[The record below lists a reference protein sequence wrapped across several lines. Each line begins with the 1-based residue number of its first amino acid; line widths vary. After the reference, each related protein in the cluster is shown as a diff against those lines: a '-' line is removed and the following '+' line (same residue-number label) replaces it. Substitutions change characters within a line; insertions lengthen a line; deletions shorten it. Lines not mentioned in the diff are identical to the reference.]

1 MAVRFFRFAHAAG
14 SGQRRPWWPATS
26 PSRWR
31 PTCSVSSAADATT
44 EARPD
49 QARGPS
55 PAGPGGNP
63 FPGLGWSVPS
73 PGQEKTG
80 DFDSSRPSPPNRAR
94 HRPLRCLSWA
104 PAHRRDPRYEAG
116 TGPRAPSGALDG
128 ARSSSRSPPDAS
140 SAWACSCC
148 CGRAWPASW
157 AGRARW
163 CSPGP
168 CRRAS
173 GPGTWRWCGPSP
185 PPTSASVRCC
195 WSTIRTVPAS
205 CGCTGWPTSSTA
217 GSFYKVTRTPRRTAP
232 GSTLHAFMASLRSGF
247 PW

>member
-116 TGPRAPSGALDG
+116 TGPRAPSGAPDG

-168 CRRAS
+168 CRRLQARGRGGGVARRHRRPRRRS
-173 GPGTWRWCGPSP
+173 GAAGRRSGPSP
-185 PPTSASVRCC
+185 RAAAAPAGRRPRPPAR
-195 WSTIRTVPAS
+195 STR
-205 CGCTGWPTSSTA
+205 
-217 GSFYKVTRTPRRTAP
+217 
-232 GSTLHAFMASLRSGF
+232 
-247 PW
+247 